1 MKRSEDGSMT
11 AVPLA
16 DLDPDGLLNP
26 AVFEHAQLGF
36 PDDNDLAEPAVLVAP
51 VHASDISA

>member
-1 MKRSEDGSMT
+1 MT